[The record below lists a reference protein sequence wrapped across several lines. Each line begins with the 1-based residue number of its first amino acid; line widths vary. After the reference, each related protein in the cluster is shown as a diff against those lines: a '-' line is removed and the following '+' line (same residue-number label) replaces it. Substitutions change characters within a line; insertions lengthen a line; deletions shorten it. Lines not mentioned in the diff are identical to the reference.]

1 MSASMKCPECGLVQ
15 MRRVNCKA
23 CGAVLAEPAAPGASG
38 RMGTRRTLTWL
49 QQRGP
54 VQTLAWIFMGLFI
67 LVIAR
72 MVYVPKKTPSEIA
85 RRQVEE
91 IRKRKE
97 TEMEEARSKGILDE
111 LIRRQQAERE
121 RRESEKRVI
130 EVDPR
135 VLSCLNAKSEAE
147 SFRQLRRVD
156 QRIAYCESLI
166 EIEKAGGP
174 RLPW

>member
-1 MSASMKCPECGLVQ
+1 MSESMKCPKCGLVQ
-15 MRRVNCKA
+15 MLRESCKA
-23 CGAVLAEPAAPGASG
+23 CGATEAEPAAPGTSG
-38 RMGTRRTLTWL
+38 RMGTKRTPTWL
-49 QQRGP
+49 RQRGS
-54 VQTLAWIFMGLFI
+54 VQTLAWIFIGLFI

-72 MVYVPKKTPSEIA
+72 MVYVPKETPSEIA

-91 IRKRKE
+91 IRKRTE
-97 TEMEEARSKGILDE
+97 TEMEEARNKEISNE

-130 EVDPR
+130 EVAPR

-147 SFRQLRRVD
+147 SLRQLRNAD
-156 QRIAYCESLI
+156 MRIAYCESLI